1 LTNPEKI
8 GVFSAAVV
16 ELLALDVPA
25 GTEIYIGET
34 NLQHMRRRHPEEY
47 SKYYPRINKIIET
60 PDFVGINPSDG
71 SIEFIKSFGKHIKVA
86 VRIANDGEYY
96 VRSLYSITPKRL
108 EEWVKDGK
116 LLPLDKPKE
125 P

>member
-1 LTNPEKI
+1 MTMPEKI

-16 ELLALDVPA
+16 EALALDIAA
-25 GTEIYIGET
+25 GTDIYVGET
-34 NLQHMRRRHPEEY
+34 NKQHMLRRHPQEY
-47 SKYYPRINKIIET
+47 AKYYSRINKIIET

-71 SIEFIKSFGKHIKVA
+71 SVEFIKSFGKYIKVA